1 MKSQKSSIK
10 AARLKTRFVCQECG
24 YQGLRWSGRCPEC
37 AEWNSLR
44 EEVQRDESVMKQRTV
59 SGGIPEAVPI
69 GAITQTAEFRLQS
82 GIEELNRVLGGGVV
96 PGSVVLIGGDP
107 GIGKTTLLLQTLN
120 SLEKTGEVGLYV
132 SGEESPQQIKMR
144 ADRLGIHSPNL
155 YVVAATALDEI
166 FRVAET
172 VNPRVI
178 VVDSI
183 QTVFSN
189 ELTSAPGSVSQVQ
202 EIGCQLMWYAKR
214 TNVPVFIIGH
224 VTKEGV
230 IAGPRLLEHI
240 VDTVLYFEGD
250 KGQSYRIL
258 RAVKN
263 RFGPT
268 NEIGVFEMKDEGLIE
283 VDNPSAMFLTGRIGT
298 SAGSIVVSS
307 VEGSRPLLVEL
318 QALVAETT
326 YPMPKRM
333 AKGVEGNR
341 VTLLL
346 AVMEKRLGLHFSGH
360 DVYINVVGG
369 LRIDEPTVDVGIVCA
384 VLSSFREI
392 ALDAR
397 LAVMGEVG
405 LGGEVRPV
413 QHADLR
419 IREAMK
425 LGFTRCV
432 VPAPNLEQWKP
443 IDGIEVVGI
452 QEIGEIWDVVSA
464 PVA

>member
-1 MKSQKSSIK
+1 MK
-10 AARLKTRFVCQECG
+10 AVRPKTRFVCQECG
-24 YQGLRWSGRCPEC
+24 YQGIRWSGRCPEC
-37 AEWNSLR
+37 AQWNSLR
-44 EEVQRDESVMKQRTV
+44 EEVQRDASALPQRTMAE
-59 SGGIPEAVPI
+59 GIPEALPI
-69 GAITQTAEFRLQS
+69 GAITQTQEFRLQS

-155 YVVAATALDEI
+155 YVVAATSLEEI

-172 VNPRVI
+172 VNPRVM

-183 QTVFSN
+183 QTVFTS

-202 EIGCQLMWYAKR
+202 EVGCRLMWFAKR

-283 VDNPSAMFLTGRIGT
+283 VDNPSTMFLTGRIGT
-298 SAGSIVVSS
+298 SAGSVVVSS

-318 QALVAETT
+318 QALVSETS
-326 YPMPKRM
+326 YPIPKRM

-341 VTLLL
+341 VSLLL
-346 AVMEKRLGLHFSGH
+346 AVMEKRLGLHFTGH
-360 DVYINVVGG
+360 DVYVNVVGG
-369 LRIDEPTVDVGIVCA
+369 LRIDEPTVDMGIVCA
-384 VLSSFREI
+384 VLSSFRETG
-392 ALDAR
+392 LDSR
-397 LAVMGEVG
+397 LVVMGEVG

-432 VPAPNLEQWKP
+432 VPEANLDQWKP
-443 IDGIEVVGI
+443 IEGIEVLGI
-452 QEIGEIWDVVSA
+452 REIGDLWEAVSS

>member
-1 MKSQKSSIK
+1 MK
-10 AARLKTRFVCQECG
+10 AARPKTRFVCQECG
-24 YQGLRWSGRCPEC
+24 YQGIRWSGRCPEC
-37 AEWNSLR
+37 AQWNSLR
-44 EEVQRDESVMKQRTV
+44 EEVERDASVMKQHTM
-59 SGGIPEAVPI
+59 SEGIPEAVPI
-69 GAITQTAEFRLQS
+69 GAITQTQEFRLQS

-107 GIGKTTLLLQTLN
+107 GIGKTTLLLQALN

-155 YVVAATALDEI
+155 YVVAATSLEEI

-172 VNPRVI
+172 VNPRVM

-183 QTVFSN
+183 QTVFTS

-202 EIGCQLMWYAKR
+202 EVGCRLMWFAKR

-298 SAGSIVVSS
+298 SAGSVVVSS

-318 QALVAETT
+318 QALVSETS

-341 VTLLL
+341 VSLLL
-346 AVMEKRLGLHFSGH
+346 AVMEKRLGLHFTGH
-360 DVYINVVGG
+360 DVYVNVVGG
-369 LRIDEPTVDVGIVCA
+369 LRIDEPTVDMGIVCA
-384 VLSSFREI
+384 VLSSFRETG
-392 ALDAR
+392 LDSR
-397 LAVMGEVG
+397 LVVMGEVG

-432 VPAPNLEQWKP
+432 VPEANLEQWKP
-443 IDGIEVVGI
+443 LEGIDVLGIR
-452 QEIGEIWDVVSA
+452 EIGDLWEAVSS

>member
-1 MKSQKSSIK
+1 MK
-10 AARLKTRFVCQECG
+10 AVRPKTRFVCQECG
-24 YQGLRWSGRCPEC
+24 YQGIRWSGRCPEC
-37 AEWNSLR
+37 AQWNSLR
-44 EEVQRDESVMKQRTV
+44 EEVEREASVMKQRTV
-59 SGGIPEAVPI
+59 SEGIPEALPI
-69 GAITQTAEFRLQS
+69 GAITQTQEFRLQS

-107 GIGKTTLLLQTLN
+107 GIGKTTLLLQALN

-155 YVVAATALDEI
+155 YVVAATSLEEI

-172 VNPRVI
+172 VNPRVM

-183 QTVFSN
+183 QTVFTS

-202 EIGCQLMWYAKR
+202 EVGCRLMWFAKR

-298 SAGSIVVSS
+298 SAGSVVVSS

-318 QALVAETT
+318 QALVSETS

-341 VTLLL
+341 VSLLL
-346 AVMEKRLGLHFSGH
+346 AVMEKRLGLHFTGH
-360 DVYINVVGG
+360 DVYVNVVGG
-369 LRIDEPTVDVGIVCA
+369 LRIDEPTVDMGIVCA
-384 VLSSFREI
+384 VLSSFRETG
-392 ALDAR
+392 LDSR
-397 LAVMGEVG
+397 LVVMGEVG

-432 VPAPNLEQWKP
+432 VPEANLEQWKP
-443 IDGIEVVGI
+443 LEGIEVLGI
-452 QEIGEIWDVVSA
+452 REIGDLWEAVSS

>member
-1 MKSQKSSIK
+1 MKT
-10 AARLKTRFVCQECG
+10 ARPKTRFVCQECG
-24 YQGLRWSGRCPEC
+24 YQGIRWSGRCPEC
-37 AEWNSLR
+37 AQWNSLR
-44 EEVQRDESVMKQRTV
+44 EEVEREASALPQRTMAE
-59 SGGIPEAVPI
+59 GIPEAVPI
-69 GAITQTAEFRLQS
+69 GAITQAKEFRLQS
-82 GIEELNRVLGGGVV
+82 GIEELNRVLGSGVV

-120 SLEKTGEVGLYV
+120 SLEKTGAVGLYV

-144 ADRLGIHSPNL
+144 ADRLGIRSPNL
-155 YVVAATALDEI
+155 YVVAATSLEEI

-172 VNPRVI
+172 MNPRVI

-183 QTVFSN
+183 QTVFTS

-202 EIGCQLMWYAKR
+202 EVGCRLMWYAKR

-298 SAGSIVVSS
+298 SAGSVVVSS

-318 QALVAETT
+318 QALVSETS

-341 VTLLL
+341 VSLLL
-346 AVMEKRLGLHFSGH
+346 AVMEKRLGLHFTGH
-360 DVYINVVGG
+360 DVYVNVVGG
-369 LRIDEPTVDVGIVCA
+369 LRIDEPTVDMGIVCA
-384 VLSSFREI
+384 VLSSFRETG
-392 ALDAR
+392 LDSR
-397 LAVMGEVG
+397 LVVMGEVG

-425 LGFTRCV
+425 LGFTRCI
-432 VPAPNLEQWKP
+432 VPEANLAQWKP
-443 IDGIEVVGI
+443 LEGIDVLGIR
-452 QEIGEIWDVVSA
+452 EIGDLWEAVSS

>member
-1 MKSQKSSIK
+1 MK
-10 AARLKTRFVCQECG
+10 AARPKTRFVCQECG
-24 YQGLRWSGRCPEC
+24 YQGIRWSGRCPEC
-37 AEWNSLR
+37 AQWNSLR
-44 EEVQRDESVMKQRTV
+44 EEVERDASALPQRTM
-59 SGGIPEAVPI
+59 SEGIPEAVPI
-69 GAITQTAEFRLQS
+69 GAITQTQEFRLQS

-120 SLEKTGEVGLYV
+120 SLDKTGEVGLYV

-155 YVVAATALDEI
+155 YVVGATSLEEI

-172 VNPRVI
+172 VNPRVM

-183 QTVFSN
+183 QTVFTS

-202 EIGCQLMWYAKR
+202 EVGCRLMWFAKR

-298 SAGSIVVSS
+298 SAGSVVVSS

-318 QALVAETT
+318 QALVSETS

-341 VTLLL
+341 VSLLL
-346 AVMEKRLGLHFSGH
+346 AVMEKRLGLHFTGH
-360 DVYINVVGG
+360 DVYVNVVGG
-369 LRIDEPTVDVGIVCA
+369 LRIDEPTVDMGIVCA
-384 VLSSFREI
+384 VLSSFRETG
-392 ALDAR
+392 LDSR
-397 LAVMGEVG
+397 LVVMGEVG

-432 VPAPNLEQWKP
+432 VPEANLEQWKP
-443 IDGIEVVGI
+443 LEGIDVLGIR
-452 QEIGEIWDVVSA
+452 EIGDLWEAVSS

>member
-1 MKSQKSSIK
+1 MVI
-10 AARLKTRFVCQECG
+10 
-24 YQGLRWSGRCPEC
+24 
-37 AEWNSLR
+37 
-44 EEVQRDESVMKQRTV
+44 KQRTV
-59 SGGIPEAVPI
+59 SEGVPEAMPI
-69 GAITQTAEFRLQS
+69 GAITQTQEFRLQS

-155 YVVAATALDEI
+155 YVVAATSLEEI
-166 FRVAET
+166 FRVAEA
-172 VNPRVI
+172 VNPRVM

-183 QTVFSN
+183 QTVFTS

-202 EIGCQLMWYAKR
+202 EVGCRLMWYAKR

-268 NEIGVFEMKDEGLIE
+268 NEIGVFEMKDEGLLE

-298 SAGSIVVSS
+298 SAGSVVVSS

-318 QALVAETT
+318 QALVSETS

-341 VTLLL
+341 VSLLL
-346 AVMEKRLGLHFSGH
+346 AVMEKRLGLHFTGH
-360 DVYINVVGG
+360 DVYVNVVGG
-369 LRIDEPTVDVGIVCA
+369 LRIDEPTVDMGIVCA
-384 VLSSFREI
+384 VLSSFRETG
-392 ALDAR
+392 LDSR
-397 LAVMGEVG
+397 LVVMGEIG

-432 VPAPNLEQWKP
+432 VPEANFEQWKP
-443 IDGIEVVGI
+443 IEGLDVLGIREIGDLWEVVSSP
-452 QEIGEIWDVVSA
+452 VV
-464 PVA
+464 

>member
-1 MKSQKSSIK
+1 MK
-10 AARLKTRFVCQECG
+10 AARPKTRFVCQECG
-24 YQGLRWSGRCPEC
+24 YQGIRWSGRCPEC
-37 AEWNSLR
+37 AQWNSLR
-44 EEVQRDESVMKQRTV
+44 EEVERDASALPQRTM
-59 SGGIPEAVPI
+59 SEGIPEAVPI
-69 GAITQTAEFRLQS
+69 GAITQTQEFRLQS

-120 SLEKTGEVGLYV
+120 SLDKTGEVGLYV
-132 SGEESPQQIKMR
+132 SGEESPQQIKLR
-144 ADRLGIHSPNL
+144 ADRVGIHSPNL
-155 YVVAATALDEI
+155 YVVGATSLEEI

-172 VNPRVI
+172 VNPRVM

-183 QTVFSN
+183 QTVFTS

-202 EIGCQLMWYAKR
+202 EVGCRLMWFAKR

-298 SAGSIVVSS
+298 SAGSVVVSS

-318 QALVAETT
+318 QALVSETS

-341 VTLLL
+341 VSLLL
-346 AVMEKRLGLHFSGH
+346 AVMEKRLGLHFTGH
-360 DVYINVVGG
+360 DVYVNVVGG
-369 LRIDEPTVDVGIVCA
+369 LRIDEPTVDMGIVSA
-384 VLSSFREI
+384 VLSSFRETG
-392 ALDAR
+392 LDSR
-397 LAVMGEVG
+397 LVVMGEVG

-432 VPAPNLEQWKP
+432 VPEANLEQWKP
-443 IDGIEVVGI
+443 LEGIDVLGIR
-452 QEIGEIWDVVSA
+452 EIGDLWEAVSS

>member
-1 MKSQKSSIK
+1 MK
-10 AARLKTRFVCQECG
+10 AVRPKTRFVCQECG
-24 YQGLRWSGRCPEC
+24 YQGIRWSGRCPEC
-37 AEWNSLR
+37 AQWNSLR
-44 EEVQRDESVMKQRTV
+44 EEVEPDASVMKQRTV
-59 SGGIPEAVPI
+59 SEGVPEAVPI
-69 GAITQTAEFRLQS
+69 GAITQTQEFRLQS
-82 GIEELNRVLGGGVV
+82 GMEELNRVLGGGVV

-155 YVVAATALDEI
+155 YVVAATSLEEI
-166 FRVAET
+166 FRVAEA
-172 VNPRVI
+172 VNPRVM

-183 QTVFSN
+183 QTVFTS

-202 EIGCQLMWYAKR
+202 EVGCRLMWYAKR

-283 VDNPSAMFLTGRIGT
+283 VDNPSTMFLTGRIGT
-298 SAGSIVVSS
+298 SAGSVVVSS

-318 QALVAETT
+318 QALVSETS
-326 YPMPKRM
+326 YPIPKRM

-341 VTLLL
+341 VSLLL
-346 AVMEKRLGLHFSGH
+346 AVMEKRLGLHFTGH
-360 DVYINVVGG
+360 DVYVNVVGG
-369 LRIDEPTVDVGIVCA
+369 LRIDEPTVDMGIVCA
-384 VLSSFREI
+384 VLSSFRETG
-392 ALDAR
+392 LDSR
-397 LAVMGEVG
+397 LVVMGEVG

-432 VPAPNLEQWKP
+432 VPEANLEQWKP
-443 IDGIEVVGI
+443 IEGIDVLGI
-452 QEIGEIWDVVSA
+452 REIGDLWEAVSS

>member
-1 MKSQKSSIK
+1 MK
-10 AARLKTRFVCQECG
+10 AARPKTRFVCQECG
-24 YQGLRWSGRCPEC
+24 YQGIRWSGRCPEC
-37 AEWNSLR
+37 AQWNSLR
-44 EEVQRDESVMKQRTV
+44 EEVERDASVMKQHTM
-59 SGGIPEAVPI
+59 SEGIPEAVPI
-69 GAITQTAEFRLQS
+69 GTITQTQEFRLQS

-155 YVVAATALDEI
+155 YVVAATSLEEI

-172 VNPRVI
+172 VNPRVM

-183 QTVFSN
+183 QTVFTS

-202 EIGCQLMWYAKR
+202 EVGCRLMWFAKR

-298 SAGSIVVSS
+298 SAGSVVVSS

-318 QALVAETT
+318 QALVSETS

-341 VTLLL
+341 VSLLL
-346 AVMEKRLGLHFSGH
+346 AVMEKRLGLHFTGH
-360 DVYINVVGG
+360 DVYVNVVGG
-369 LRIDEPTVDVGIVCA
+369 LRIDEPTVDMGIVCA
-384 VLSSFREI
+384 VLSSFRETG
-392 ALDAR
+392 LDSR
-397 LAVMGEVG
+397 LVVMGEVG

-432 VPAPNLEQWKP
+432 VPEANLEQWKP
-443 IDGIEVVGI
+443 LEGIEVLGI
-452 QEIGEIWDVVSA
+452 REIGDLWEAVSS

>member
-1 MKSQKSSIK
+1 MK
-10 AARLKTRFVCQECG
+10 AARPKTRFVCQECG
-24 YQGLRWSGRCPEC
+24 YQGIRWSGRCPEC
-37 AEWNSLR
+37 AQWNSLR
-44 EEVQRDESVMKQRTV
+44 EEVERDASALPQRTM
-59 SGGIPEAVPI
+59 SEGIPEAVPI
-69 GAITQTAEFRLQS
+69 GAITQTQEFRLQS

-155 YVVAATALDEI
+155 YVVGATSLEEI

-172 VNPRVI
+172 VNPRVM

-183 QTVFSN
+183 QTVFTS

-202 EIGCQLMWYAKR
+202 EVGCRLMWFAKR

-298 SAGSIVVSS
+298 SAGSVVVSS

-318 QALVAETT
+318 QALVAETS

-341 VTLLL
+341 VSLLL
-346 AVMEKRLGLHFSGH
+346 AVMEKRLGLHFTGH
-360 DVYINVVGG
+360 DVYVNVVGG
-369 LRIDEPTVDVGIVCA
+369 LRIDEPTVDMGIVCA
-384 VLSSFREI
+384 VLSSFRETG
-392 ALDAR
+392 LDSR
-397 LAVMGEVG
+397 LVVMGEVG

-432 VPAPNLEQWKP
+432 VPEANLEQWKP
-443 IDGIEVVGI
+443 LEGIDVLGIR
-452 QEIGEIWDVVSA
+452 EIGDLWEAVSS

>member
-1 MKSQKSSIK
+1 MK
-10 AARLKTRFVCQECG
+10 AARPKTRFVCQECG

-44 EEVQRDESVMKQRTV
+44 EEVEREASAMKQRTV
-59 SGGIPEAVPI
+59 ADGIPEAVPI
-69 GAITQTAEFRLQS
+69 GDIVQTEEFRLQS

-155 YVVAATALDEI
+155 YVVAATSLEEI

-172 VNPRVI
+172 VNPRVL

-183 QTVFSN
+183 QTVFTK

-240 VDTVLYFEGD
+240 VDTVLYLEGD

-268 NEIGVFEMKDEGLIE
+268 NEIGVFEMKDEGLTE
-283 VDNPSAMFLTGRIGT
+283 VDNPSAMFLTGRIGS
-298 SAGSIVVSS
+298 SAGSVVVSS

-333 AKGVEGNR
+333 AKGVEANR
-341 VTLLL
+341 VALLL
-346 AVMEKRLGLHFSGH
+346 AVMEKRLGLHFIGH
-360 DVYINVVGG
+360 DVYVNVVGG

-384 VLSSFREI
+384 VLSSFRET

-432 VPAPNLEQWKP
+432 VPAPNLEHWKP
-443 IDGIEVVGI
+443 IAGIEVVGVR
-452 QEIGEIWDVVSA
+452 EIGEIWDVVSV
-464 PVA
+464 PVT

>member
-1 MKSQKSSIK
+1 M
-10 AARLKTRFVCQECG
+10 
-24 YQGLRWSGRCPEC
+24 
-37 AEWNSLR
+37 
-44 EEVQRDESVMKQRTV
+44 
-59 SGGIPEAVPI
+59 PI
-69 GAITQTAEFRLQS
+69 GAITQTQEFRLQS

-155 YVVAATALDEI
+155 YVVAATSLEEI
-166 FRVAET
+166 FRVAEA
-172 VNPRVI
+172 VNPRVM

-183 QTVFSN
+183 QTVFTS

-202 EIGCQLMWYAKR
+202 EVGCRLMWYAKR

-268 NEIGVFEMKDEGLIE
+268 NEIGVFEMKDEGLLE

-298 SAGSIVVSS
+298 SAGSVVVSS

-318 QALVAETT
+318 QALVSETS

-341 VTLLL
+341 VSLLL
-346 AVMEKRLGLHFSGH
+346 AVMEKRLGLHFTGH
-360 DVYINVVGG
+360 DVYVNVVGG
-369 LRIDEPTVDVGIVCA
+369 LRIDEPTVDMGIVCA
-384 VLSSFREI
+384 VLSSFRETG
-392 ALDAR
+392 LDSR
-397 LAVMGEVG
+397 LVVMGEIG

-432 VPAPNLEQWKP
+432 VPEANFEQWKP
-443 IDGIEVVGI
+443 IEGLDVLGIREIGDLWEVV
-452 QEIGEIWDVVSA
+452 SS

>member
-1 MKSQKSSIK
+1 
-10 AARLKTRFVCQECG
+10 
-24 YQGLRWSGRCPEC
+24 
-37 AEWNSLR
+37 
-44 EEVQRDESVMKQRTV
+44 
-59 SGGIPEAVPI
+59 
-69 GAITQTAEFRLQS
+69 
-82 GIEELNRVLGGGVV
+82 
-96 PGSVVLIGGDP
+96 VLIGGDP
-107 GIGKTTLLLQTLN
+107 GIGKTTLLLQALN
-120 SLEKTGEVGLYV
+120 SLEQTGGVGLYV

-155 YVVAATALDEI
+155 YVVAATALEEI

-172 VNPRVI
+172 VNPRVM

-183 QTVFSN
+183 QTVFSR

-240 VDTVLYFEGD
+240 VDTVLYLEGD
-250 KGQSYRIL
+250 KGQSFRIL

-283 VDNPSAMFLTGRIGT
+283 VDNPSALFLTGRIGT
-298 SAGSIVVSS
+298 SAGSVVVSS

-333 AKGVEGNR
+333 AKGVEGSR
-341 VTLLL
+341 VALLL
-346 AVMEKRLGLHFSGH
+346 AVMEKRLGLHFTGH
-360 DVYINVVGG
+360 DVYVNVVGG

-384 VLSSFREI
+384 VLSSFRETG
-392 ALDAR
+392 LDSR

-432 VPAPNLEQWKP
+432 VPAPNLEHIKP
-443 IDGIEVVGI
+443 IRGIEVVGI
-452 QEIGEIWDVVSA
+452 KEIGEIWDVVASPA
-464 PVA
+464 T

>member
-1 MKSQKSSIK
+1 MS
-10 AARLKTRFVCQECG
+10 E
-24 YQGLRWSGRCPEC
+24 
-37 AEWNSLR
+37 
-44 EEVQRDESVMKQRTV
+44 
-59 SGGIPEAVPI
+59 GIPEAVPI
-69 GAITQTAEFRLQS
+69 GTITQTQEFRLQS

-155 YVVAATALDEI
+155 YVVAATSLEEI

-172 VNPRVI
+172 VNPRVM

-183 QTVFSN
+183 QTVFTS

-202 EIGCQLMWYAKR
+202 EVGCRLMWFAKR

-298 SAGSIVVSS
+298 SAGSVVVSS

-318 QALVAETT
+318 QALVSETS

-341 VTLLL
+341 VSLLL
-346 AVMEKRLGLHFSGH
+346 AVMEKRLGLHFTGH
-360 DVYINVVGG
+360 DVYVNVVGG
-369 LRIDEPTVDVGIVCA
+369 LRIDEPAVDMGIVCA
-384 VLSSFREI
+384 VLSSFRETG
-392 ALDAR
+392 LDSR
-397 LAVMGEVG
+397 LVVMGEVG

-432 VPAPNLEQWKP
+432 VPEANLEQWKP
-443 IDGIEVVGI
+443 LEGIEVLGI
-452 QEIGEIWDVVSA
+452 REIGDLWEAVSS

>member
-1 MKSQKSSIK
+1 MK
-10 AARLKTRFVCQECG
+10 AVRPKTRFVCQECG
-24 YQGLRWSGRCPEC
+24 YQGIRWSGRCPEC
-37 AEWNSLR
+37 AQWNSLR
-44 EEVQRDESVMKQRTV
+44 EEVERDASVMKQHTM
-59 SGGIPEAVPI
+59 SEGIPEAVPI
-69 GAITQTAEFRLQS
+69 GTITQTQEFRLQS

-144 ADRLGIHSPNL
+144 ADRLGIHSPTL
-155 YVVAATALDEI
+155 YVVAATSLEEI

-172 VNPRVI
+172 VNPRVM

-183 QTVFSN
+183 QTVFTS

-202 EIGCQLMWYAKR
+202 EVGCRLMWFAKR

-298 SAGSIVVSS
+298 SAGSVVVSS

-318 QALVAETT
+318 QALVSETS

-341 VTLLL
+341 VSLLL
-346 AVMEKRLGLHFSGH
+346 AVMEKRLGLHFTGH
-360 DVYINVVGG
+360 DVYVNVVGG
-369 LRIDEPTVDVGIVCA
+369 LRIDEPTVDMGIVCA
-384 VLSSFREI
+384 VLSSFRETG
-392 ALDAR
+392 LDSR
-397 LAVMGEVG
+397 LVVMGEVG

-432 VPAPNLEQWKP
+432 VPEANLEQWKP
-443 IDGIEVVGI
+443 LEGIEVLGI
-452 QEIGEIWDVVSA
+452 REIGDLWEAVSS

>member
-1 MKSQKSSIK
+1 
-10 AARLKTRFVCQECG
+10 VCQECG

-44 EEVQRDESVMKQRTV
+44 EEVQREASALQQRTV
-59 SGGIPEAVPI
+59 AGGIPEAVPI
-69 GAITQTAEFRLQS
+69 GSIVQTAEYRLQS

-107 GIGKTTLLLQTLN
+107 GIGKTTLLLQALN
-120 SLEKTGEVGLYV
+120 SLEQTGGVGLYV

-166 FRVAET
+166 FQVAEK
-172 VNPRVI
+172 VNPGVM

-183 QTVFSN
+183 QTVFSR

-240 VDTVLYFEGD
+240 VDTVLYLEGD
-250 KGQSYRIL
+250 KGQSFRIL

-283 VDNPSAMFLTGRIGT
+283 VDNPSALFLTGRIGT
-298 SAGSIVVSS
+298 CAGSVVVSS

-333 AKGVEGNR
+333 AKGVEGSR
-341 VTLLL
+341 VALLL
-346 AVMEKRLGLHFSGH
+346 AVMEKRLGLHFTGH
-360 DVYINVVGG
+360 DVYVNVVGG

-384 VLSSFREI
+384 VLSSFRETG
-392 ALDAR
+392 LDTR

-419 IREAMK
+419 IRAS
-425 LGFTRCV
+425 LAVWC
-432 VPAPNLEQWKP
+432 LLP
-443 IDGIEVVGI
+443 IL
-452 QEIGEIWDVVSA
+452 SS
-464 PVA
+464 

>member
-1 MKSQKSSIK
+1 MK
-10 AARLKTRFVCQECG
+10 AVRPKTRFVCQECG
-24 YQGLRWSGRCPEC
+24 YQGIRWSGRCPEC
-37 AEWNSLR
+37 AQWNSLR
-44 EEVQRDESVMKQRTV
+44 EEVEREASVMKQRTV
-59 SGGIPEAVPI
+59 SEGIPEALPI
-69 GAITQTAEFRLQS
+69 GAITQTQEFRLQS

-120 SLEKTGEVGLYV
+120 SLDKTGEVGLYV

-155 YVVAATALDEI
+155 YVVAATSLEEI

-172 VNPRVI
+172 VNPRVM

-183 QTVFSN
+183 QTVFTS

-202 EIGCQLMWYAKR
+202 EVGCRLMWFAKR

-298 SAGSIVVSS
+298 SAGSVVVSS
-307 VEGSRPLLVEL
+307 VEGSRPILVEL
-318 QALVAETT
+318 QALVSETN

-341 VTLLL
+341 VSLLL
-346 AVMEKRLGLHFSGH
+346 AVMEKRLGLHFTGH
-360 DVYINVVGG
+360 DVYVNVVGG
-369 LRIDEPTVDVGIVCA
+369 LRIDEPTVDMGIVCA
-384 VLSSFREI
+384 VLSSFRETG
-392 ALDAR
+392 LDSR
-397 LAVMGEVG
+397 LVVMGEVG

-432 VPAPNLEQWKP
+432 VPEANLEQWKP
-443 IDGIEVVGI
+443 IEGIDVLGI
-452 QEIGEIWDVVSA
+452 REIGDLWEAVSS

>member
-1 MKSQKSSIK
+1 MK
-10 AARLKTRFVCQECG
+10 AARPKTRFVCQECG
-24 YQGLRWSGRCPEC
+24 YQGIRWSGRCPEC
-37 AEWNSLR
+37 AQWNSLR
-44 EEVQRDESVMKQRTV
+44 EEVEREASALPQRTMAE
-59 SGGIPEAVPI
+59 GIPEAVPI
-69 GAITQTAEFRLQS
+69 GAISQAKEFRLQS
-82 GIEELNRVLGGGVV
+82 GIEELNRVLGSGVV

-144 ADRLGIHSPNL
+144 ADRLGIRSPNL
-155 YVVAATALDEI
+155 YVVAATSLEEI

-172 VNPRVI
+172 MNPRVI

-183 QTVFSN
+183 QTVFTS

-202 EIGCQLMWYAKR
+202 EVGCRLMWYAKR

-298 SAGSIVVSS
+298 SAGSVVVSS

-318 QALVAETT
+318 QALVSETS

-341 VTLLL
+341 VSLLL
-346 AVMEKRLGLHFSGH
+346 AVMEKRLGLHFTGH
-360 DVYINVVGG
+360 DVYVNVVGG
-369 LRIDEPTVDVGIVCA
+369 LRIDEPTVDMGIVCA
-384 VLSSFREI
+384 VLSSFRETG
-392 ALDAR
+392 LDSR
-397 LAVMGEVG
+397 LVVMGEVG

-425 LGFTRCV
+425 LGFTRCI
-432 VPAPNLEQWKP
+432 VPEANLEQWKP
-443 IDGIEVVGI
+443 LEGIDVLGIR
-452 QEIGEIWDVVSA
+452 EIGDLWEAVSS
-464 PVA
+464 PVL

>member
-1 MKSQKSSIK
+1 MK
-10 AARLKTRFVCQECG
+10 AARPKTRFVCQECG
-24 YQGLRWSGRCPEC
+24 YQGIRWSGRCPEC
-37 AEWNSLR
+37 AQWNSLR
-44 EEVQRDESVMKQRTV
+44 EEVERDASVMKQHTM
-59 SGGIPEAVPI
+59 SEGIPEAVPI
-69 GAITQTAEFRLQS
+69 GAITQTQEFRLQS
-82 GIEELNRVLGGGVV
+82 VIEELNRVLGGGVV

-155 YVVAATALDEI
+155 YVVAATSLEEI

-172 VNPRVI
+172 VNPRVM

-183 QTVFSN
+183 QTVFTS

-202 EIGCQLMWYAKR
+202 EVGCRLMWFAKR

-298 SAGSIVVSS
+298 SAGSVVVSS

-318 QALVAETT
+318 QALVSETS

-341 VTLLL
+341 VSLLL
-346 AVMEKRLGLHFSGH
+346 AVMEKRLGLHFTGH
-360 DVYINVVGG
+360 DVYVNVVGG
-369 LRIDEPTVDVGIVCA
+369 LRIDEPTVDMGIVCA
-384 VLSSFREI
+384 VLSSFRETG
-392 ALDAR
+392 LDSR
-397 LAVMGEVG
+397 LVVMGEVG

-432 VPAPNLEQWKP
+432 VPEANLEQWKP
-443 IDGIEVVGI
+443 LEGIDVLGIR
-452 QEIGEIWDVVSA
+452 EIGDLWEAVSS

>member
-1 MKSQKSSIK
+1 MK
-10 AARLKTRFVCQECG
+10 AARPKTRFVCQECG
-24 YQGLRWSGRCPEC
+24 YQGIRWSGRCPEC
-37 AEWNSLR
+37 AQWNSLR
-44 EEVQRDESVMKQRTV
+44 EEVERDASVMKQRTV
-59 SGGIPEAVPI
+59 SEGIPEAVPI
-69 GAITQTAEFRLQS
+69 GAITQTQEFRLQS

-155 YVVAATALDEI
+155 YVVGATSLEEI
-166 FRVAET
+166 FHVAET
-172 VNPRVI
+172 VNPRVM

-183 QTVFSN
+183 QTVFTS

-202 EIGCQLMWYAKR
+202 EVGCRLMWFAKR

-268 NEIGVFEMKDEGLIE
+268 NEIGVFEMQDEGLIE
-283 VDNPSAMFLTGRIGT
+283 VDNPSTMFLTGRIGT
-298 SAGSIVVSS
+298 SAGSVVVSS

-318 QALVAETT
+318 QALVSETS
-326 YPMPKRM
+326 YPIPKRM

-341 VTLLL
+341 VSLLL
-346 AVMEKRLGLHFSGH
+346 AVMEKRLGLHFTGH

-369 LRIDEPTVDVGIVCA
+369 LRIDEPTVDMGIVCA
-384 VLSSFREI
+384 VLSSFRETG
-392 ALDAR
+392 LDSR
-397 LAVMGEVG
+397 LVVMGEVG

-432 VPAPNLEQWKP
+432 VPEANFEQWKP
-443 IDGIEVVGI
+443 IEGIDVLGI
-452 QEIGEIWDVVSA
+452 REIGDLWEAVSS

>member
-1 MKSQKSSIK
+1 MSKIQKNVGK
-10 AARLKTRFVCQECG
+10 AARAKTRFVCQECG
-24 YQGLRWSGRCPEC
+24 FQGLRWSGRCPEC
-37 AEWNSLR
+37 AQWNSLR

-59 SGGIPEAVPI
+59 AGGVPEAVPV
-69 GAITQTAEFRLQS
+69 GAITQNPEFRLQS
-82 GIEELNRVLGGGVV
+82 GIDELNRVLGGGVV

-120 SLEKTGEVGLYV
+120 SLEKTGEIGLYV

-240 VDTVLYFEGD
+240 VDTVLYVEGI
-250 KGQSYRIL
+250 KGKAIAYFVQSRTDL
-258 RAVKN
+258 VR
-263 RFGPT
+263 R
-268 NEIGVFEMKDEGLIE
+268 MK
-283 VDNPSAMFLTGRIGT
+283 S
-298 SAGSIVVSS
+298 VSS
-307 VEGSRPLLVEL
+307 
-318 QALVAETT
+318 
-326 YPMPKRM
+326 K
-333 AKGVEGNR
+333 
-341 VTLLL
+341 
-346 AVMEKRLGLHFSGH
+346 
-360 DVYINVVGG
+360 
-369 LRIDEPTVDVGIVCA
+369 
-384 VLSSFREI
+384 
-392 ALDAR
+392 
-397 LAVMGEVG
+397 
-405 LGGEVRPV
+405 
-413 QHADLR
+413 
-419 IREAMK
+419 
-425 LGFTRCV
+425 
-432 VPAPNLEQWKP
+432 
-443 IDGIEVVGI
+443 
-452 QEIGEIWDVVSA
+452 
-464 PVA
+464 

>member
-1 MKSQKSSIK
+1 MK
-10 AARLKTRFVCQECG
+10 AARPKTRFVCQECG
-24 YQGLRWSGRCPEC
+24 YQGIRWSGRCPEC
-37 AEWNSLR
+37 AQWNSLR
-44 EEVQRDESVMKQRTV
+44 EEVQRDASALPQRTMAE
-59 SGGIPEAVPI
+59 GIPEAVPI
-69 GAITQTAEFRLQS
+69 AAITQTQEFRLQS

-155 YVVAATALDEI
+155 YVVAATSLEEI

-172 VNPRVI
+172 VNPRVM

-183 QTVFSN
+183 QTVFTS

-202 EIGCQLMWYAKR
+202 EVGCRLMWFAKR

-224 VTKEGV
+224 VTKEGM

-283 VDNPSAMFLTGRIGT
+283 VDNPSTMFLTGRIGT
-298 SAGSIVVSS
+298 SAGSVVVSS

-318 QALVAETT
+318 QALVSETS
-326 YPMPKRM
+326 YPIPKRM

-341 VTLLL
+341 VSLLL
-346 AVMEKRLGLHFSGH
+346 AVMEKRLGLHFTGH
-360 DVYINVVGG
+360 DVYVNVVGG
-369 LRIDEPTVDVGIVCA
+369 LRIDEPTVDMGIVCA
-384 VLSSFREI
+384 VLSSFRETG
-392 ALDAR
+392 LDSR
-397 LAVMGEVG
+397 LVVMGEVG

-432 VPAPNLEQWKP
+432 VPEANLEQWKP
-443 IDGIEVVGI
+443 IEGIDVVGI
-452 QEIGEIWDVVSA
+452 REIGDLWEAVSS

>member
-1 MKSQKSSIK
+1 MK
-10 AARLKTRFVCQECG
+10 AAKTKTRFVCQECG
-24 YQGLRWSGRCPEC
+24 YQGLRWSGQCPEC

-44 EEVQRDESVMKQRTV
+44 EEVQRDAAVQKSRIV
-59 SGGIPEAVPI
+59 SEGLPQALPI
-69 GAITQTAEFRLQS
+69 GDIIQTQEFRLQS

-120 SLEKTGEVGLYV
+120 SLEKTGEIGLYV

-144 ADRLGIHSPNL
+144 ADRLGIQSPNL
-155 YVVAATALDEI
+155 YVVAATSLEEI
-166 FRVAET
+166 FRVEET
-172 VNPRVI
+172 MKPRVI

-183 QTVFSN
+183 QTIFTN

-240 VDTVLYFEGD
+240 VDTVLYLEGD

-268 NEIGVFEMKDEGLIE
+268 NEIGVFEMKDEGLTE

-298 SAGSIVVSS
+298 SAGSVVVSS

-341 VTLLL
+341 VALLL
-346 AVMEKRLGLHFSGH
+346 AVMEKRLGLHFTGY
-360 DVYINVVGG
+360 DVYVNVVGG

-384 VLSSFREI
+384 ILSSFKEMG
-392 ALDAR
+392 LDAR

-413 QHADLR
+413 QHAELR

-425 LGFTRCV
+425 LGLTRCV
-432 VPAPNLEQWKP
+432 VPAPNLEHWKP
-443 IDGIEVVGI
+443 IDGIDVVGI
-452 QEIGEIWDVVSA
+452 REIGEIWEVVSGSIQ
-464 PVA
+464 

>member
-1 MKSQKSSIK
+1 MKPIK
-10 AARLKTRFVCQECG
+10 PARPKTHFVCQECG
-24 YQGLRWSGRCPEC
+24 FQGVRWSGRCPEC
-37 AEWNSLR
+37 TQWNTLR
-44 EEVQRDESVMKQRTV
+44 EEVDRDTV
-59 SGGIPEAVPI
+59 SSARKGLAGSTPEPIPIES
-69 GAITQTAEFRLQS
+69 ITQTEEFRLQS
-82 GIEELNRVLGGGVV
+82 GLGELNRVLGGGVV
-96 PGSVVLIGGDP
+96 PGSVILIGGDP
-107 GIGKTTLLLQTLN
+107 GIGKTTLLLQALA
-120 SLEKTGEVGLYV
+120 SLGTEAQVGLYA

-144 ADRLGIHSPNL
+144 ADRLGIHCSHVL
-155 YVVAATALDEI
+155 VLATTSLEDL
-166 FRVAET
+166 FRVAEDIKPGIL
-172 VNPRVI
+172 VL
-178 VVDSI
+178 DSI
-183 QTVFSN
+183 QTVFTQ

-202 EIGCQLMWYAKR
+202 EVGCRLMWYAKR
-214 TNVPVFIIGH
+214 SQIPVFIIGH

-268 NEIGVFEMKDEGLIE
+268 NEIGVFEMRDEGLVE
-283 VDNPSAMFLTGRIGT
+283 VGNPSEMFLTGRIGQ
-298 SAGSIVVSS
+298 SAGSVVVSS

-333 AKGVEGNR
+333 AKGVETNR
-341 VTLLL
+341 VALLL

-360 DVYINVVGG
+360 DVYVNVVGG
-369 LRIDEPTVDVGIVCA
+369 IRIEEPTVDVGIVCA
-384 VLSSFREI
+384 VLSSFREM
-392 ALDAR
+392 ALDPR
-397 LAVMGEVG
+397 LVVMGEVG

-413 QHADLR
+413 QHAELR

-432 VPAPNLEQWKP
+432 VPESNLEQWKGAP
-443 IDGIEVVGI
+443 GIEVVGI
-452 QEIGEIWDVVSA
+452 REIGDIWEAVVAHAAS
-464 PVA
+464 

>member
-1 MKSQKSSIK
+1 M
-10 AARLKTRFVCQECG
+10 
-24 YQGLRWSGRCPEC
+24 
-37 AEWNSLR
+37 AE
-44 EEVQRDESVMKQRTV
+44 
-59 SGGIPEAVPI
+59 GIPEALPI
-69 GAITQTAEFRLQS
+69 GAITQTQEFRLQS

-155 YVVAATALDEI
+155 YVVAATSLEEI

-172 VNPRVI
+172 VNPRVM

-183 QTVFSN
+183 QTVFTS

-202 EIGCQLMWYAKR
+202 EVGCRLMWFAKR

-224 VTKEGV
+224 VTKEGM

-283 VDNPSAMFLTGRIGT
+283 VDNPSTMFLTGRIGT
-298 SAGSIVVSS
+298 SAGSVVVSS

-318 QALVAETT
+318 QALVSETS
-326 YPMPKRM
+326 YPIPKRM

-341 VTLLL
+341 VSLLL
-346 AVMEKRLGLHFSGH
+346 AVMEKRLGLHFTGH
-360 DVYINVVGG
+360 DVYVNVVGG
-369 LRIDEPTVDVGIVCA
+369 LRIDEPTVDMGIVCA
-384 VLSSFREI
+384 VLSSFRETG
-392 ALDAR
+392 LDSR
-397 LAVMGEVG
+397 LVVMGEVG

-432 VPAPNLEQWKP
+432 VPEANLEQWKP
-443 IDGIEVVGI
+443 IEGIDVLGI
-452 QEIGEIWDVVSA
+452 REIGDLWEAVSS

>member
-1 MKSQKSSIK
+1 MK
-10 AARLKTRFVCQECG
+10 AARPKTRFVCQECG
-24 YQGLRWSGRCPEC
+24 FQGVRWSGRCPEC
-37 AEWNSLR
+37 AQWNSLR
-44 EEVQRDESVMKQRTV
+44 EEVERNDSVIKQRTV
-59 SGGIPEAVPI
+59 SEGTPEAMPI
-69 GAITQTAEFRLQS
+69 GAITQTQEFRLQS
-82 GIEELNRVLGGGVV
+82 GIEELNRVLGGGLV

-155 YVVAATALDEI
+155 YVVAATSLEEI
-166 FRVAET
+166 FRVAEA
-172 VNPRVI
+172 VNPRVM

-183 QTVFSN
+183 QTVFTS

-202 EIGCQLMWYAKR
+202 EVGCRLMWYAKR

-268 NEIGVFEMKDEGLIE
+268 NEIGVFEMKDEGLLE

-298 SAGSIVVSS
+298 STGSVVVSS

-318 QALVAETT
+318 QALVSETS

-341 VTLLL
+341 VSLLL
-346 AVMEKRLGLHFSGH
+346 AVMEKRLGLHFTGH
-360 DVYINVVGG
+360 DVYVNVVGG
-369 LRIDEPTVDVGIVCA
+369 LRIDEPTVDMGIVCA
-384 VLSSFREI
+384 VLSSFRETG
-392 ALDAR
+392 LDSR
-397 LAVMGEVG
+397 LVVMGEIG

-413 QHADLR
+413 QQADLR

-432 VPAPNLEQWKP
+432 VPEANFEQWKP
-443 IDGIEVVGI
+443 IEGLDVLGIREIRDLWEVV
-452 QEIGEIWDVVSA
+452 SS
-464 PVA
+464 PVG

>member
-1 MKSQKSSIK
+1 MK
-10 AARLKTRFVCQECG
+10 AARPKTRFVCQECG
-24 YQGLRWSGRCPEC
+24 YQGIRWSGRCPEC
-37 AEWNSLR
+37 AQWNSLR
-44 EEVQRDESVMKQRTV
+44 EEVERDASALPQRTM
-59 SGGIPEAVPI
+59 SEGIPEAVPI
-69 GAITQTAEFRLQS
+69 GAITQTQEFRLQS

-120 SLEKTGEVGLYV
+120 SLDKTGEVGLYV

-155 YVVAATALDEI
+155 YVVGATSLEEI

-172 VNPRVI
+172 VNPRVM

-183 QTVFSN
+183 QTVFTS

-202 EIGCQLMWYAKR
+202 EVGCRLMWFAKR

-298 SAGSIVVSS
+298 SAGSVVVSS

-318 QALVAETT
+318 QALVSETS

-341 VTLLL
+341 VSLLL
-346 AVMEKRLGLHFSGH
+346 AVMEKRLGLHFTGH
-360 DVYINVVGG
+360 DVYVNVVGG
-369 LRIDEPTVDVGIVCA
+369 LRIDEPTVDMGIVSA
-384 VLSSFREI
+384 VLSSFRETG
-392 ALDAR
+392 LDSR
-397 LAVMGEVG
+397 LVVMGEVG

-432 VPAPNLEQWKP
+432 VPEANLEQWKP
-443 IDGIEVVGI
+443 LEGIDVLGIR
-452 QEIGEIWDVVSA
+452 EIGDLWEAVSS